1 MSKTTRDR
9 IINQA
14 IECIAQKANAGLD
27 EIAAAAGV
35 GRATLYRHFKSRSD
49 LINALKLAAGE
60 QLMAAVQPVL
70 ETRFPARE
78 KLINIVTQL
87 VPLGASLNVTTYFT
101 QPFKVEDPG
110 VQSSYLKHMAQ
121 ARQLAQ
127 ELKDEGAVS
136 PEIPLVWLVS
146 SLDSLIFAAWEKV
159 ESGDIAPKQAPWLVL
174 RTFLAGH
181 GTTETM
187 AWLNKKEEVNQ

>member
-1 MSKTTRDR
+1 MSQGTRDR
-9 IINQA
+9 IIKQA
-14 IECIAQKANAGLD
+14 IACIAQKANAGLD

-35 GRATLYRHFKSRSD
+35 GRATLYRHFRSRSD

-60 QLMAAVQPVL
+60 QLMAVVDPVL
-70 ETRFPARE
+70 KAKLPARE
-78 KLINIVTQL
+78 KLISIVTQL
-87 VPLGASLNVTTYFT
+87 VPLGASLNVTTYFS
-101 QPFKVEDPG
+101 QPFKEEDPG
-110 VQSSYLKHMAQ
+110 VRSSYLKHMAQ
-121 ARQLAQ
+121 ARQLGQ

-159 ESGDIAPKQAPWLVL
+159 DSGDIAPKQAPWLVL